1 MPTGTSSLRK
11 TERRGGR
18 ARRGVRRGPR
28 CRARRAG
35 LGRARA
41 DARRS
46 TGRAARPGIA
56 ADRGGADE
64 GVVARGPD
72 DSGRRN
78 RGVDSDARRTP
89 GGADDARDAKGEC
102 THGRRQD
109 EQGHDAGADEHR
121 DPATRAD
128 VRLYDHREHREARAC
143 SRLCAPGGPAKA
155 ETASRPTGERNE
167 AGFAGARGCRGPAG
181 RQPPRPADRDAHALV
196 RRLRPGSDRNA
207 RSRGAPAR
215 GRGRG
220 RPRRGRR
227 RPPSR
232 SDRVSPMRILGLALV
247 AVVGWAVAPAAGG
260 AASTPVAGMQRRRMR
275 RLVQVERHGQRGHTM
290 ARASPRRRAAERRR

>member
-1 MPTGTSSLRK
+1 MSTGTSSLRRTK
-11 TERRGGR
+11 RRG
-18 ARRGVRRGPR
+18 AALVAACAAALVAALAGP
-28 CRARRAG
+28 AWAG
-35 LGRARA
+35 SVPT
-41 DARRS
+41 ARRS

-128 VRLYDHREHREARAC
+128 VRLYDHREHRGPAACANPQLHDDRRHHEARAC
-143 SRLCAPGGPAKA
+143 RRLCAPGGPAKA

-247 AVVGWAVAPAAGG
+247 AVLATLVRADMWDRPLRHRRRHATAVAAAAGSG
-260 AASTPVAGMQRRRMR
+260 RT
-275 RLVQVERHGQRGHTM
+275 
-290 ARASPRRRAAERRR
+290 